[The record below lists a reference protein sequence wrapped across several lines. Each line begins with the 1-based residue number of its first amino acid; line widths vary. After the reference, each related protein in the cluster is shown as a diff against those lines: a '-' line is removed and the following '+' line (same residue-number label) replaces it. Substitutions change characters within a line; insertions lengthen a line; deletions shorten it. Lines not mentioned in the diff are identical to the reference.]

1 MWNEVATIDAKEKY
15 KRGSYYRNFYVAPSR
30 MTEVSAVINETHL
43 EQQNFEEIYIHGLD
57 AKRGKNFFIFK
68 LFDKIEPIT
77 GIVNLYHLM
86 HISIP
91 IIQKLQERALDVI
104 T

>member
-1 MWNEVATIDAKEKY
+1 
-15 KRGSYYRNFYVAPSR
+15 

-57 AKRGKNFFIFK
+57 AKRGKNYFIFK
-68 LFDKIEPIT
+68 RFDKIEPIT

-104 T
+104 KAFAKVNTGIVDLEHLRDSTEHGLATIYK